1 MVLYFTQR
9 WILGPVIPSLMV
21 EFGVD
26 KTALGVVGSA
36 SLWGYMLTPVL
47 AGLLSDRLGR
57 KYITLAGIF
66 GFSVLTFFSG
76 TAVTTGQLFALRFIT
91 GIAEACFFIP
101 LMAYILEVFPERPGF
116 YLTLMSSGSSL
127 GWFTGPA
134 LSGWLLSLS
143 GSWRLPF
150 FVTGLTG
157 LFVAGL
163 LLSFWPSKESHGRA
177 GPFLDRSLL
186 RSKSLI
192 LLAFLSLVAAF
203 NISAEFGFTM
213 WLPAFLELEVFLSP
227 AAAGLIAG
235 LYGVGQCLGRPVLG
249 WISDRLAYRPVG
261 ITGATALGISLIL
274 VLGQESTLLRG
285 VFTFQAGFI
294 GAAVMGTLWTFT
306 GLFFSSSKGLALGV
320 ITTVGYVAAA
330 TSPIL
335 IGYVGDHHSVAT
347 GLRSVCVPSAFM
359 AGLCF
364 LATFMVQPLRRRE
377 GYGGVRR
384 GDGRIG

>member
-1 MVLYFTQR
+1 VFGWLGMVLYFTQR
-9 WILGPVIPSLMV
+9 WILGPVIPTLMV

-26 KTALGVVGSA
+26 KTSLGVVGSA
-36 SLWGYMLTPVL
+36 SLWGFMLTPIL
-47 AGLLSDRLGR
+47 AGMVSDRLGR

-66 GFSVLTFFSG
+66 GFSLLTFFSG
-76 TAVTTGQLFALRFIT
+76 TAISTGQLFAFRFVT

-101 LMAYILEVFPERPGF
+101 FMAYILEVFPERPGF
-116 YLTLMSSGSSL
+116 YLTLMTSGASL

-134 LSGWLLSLS
+134 LSGWLVTLS
-143 GSWRLPF
+143 GNWRLPF

-157 LFVAGL
+157 LIVAGFL
-163 LLSFWPSKESHGRA
+163 LFFWPSKESLGRT

-186 RSKSLI
+186 RSKHII

-227 AAAGLIAG
+227 ASAGLIAG

-261 ITGATALGISLIL
+261 ITGAAVLGVSLIL
-274 VLGQESTLLRG
+274 VLGVDSTPLRG

-294 GAAVMGTLWTFT
+294 GSAVMGTLWTFT

-320 ITTVGYVAAA
+320 ITTLGYVAAA
-330 TSPIL
+330 TAPIL
-335 IGYVGDHHSVAT
+335 IGYLGDHHSLAV

-364 LATFMVQPLRRRE
+364 LATFMVQPPRRR
-377 GYGGVRR
+377 GG
-384 GDGRIG
+384 